1 MLSSGFS
8 SFKLSPMTV
17 ATAAKGSTKSLILLV
32 GGPERTRTSDLRF
45 RKPLL
50 YPAELRDH
58 ARCGWFRLVS
68 GWNRC
73 SGRRSRR
80 GCILFSRTLVQSPYA
95 AAPHG
100 PPATART
107 PGTTKLTTATPT
119 ASGR

>member
-1 MLSSGFS
+1 MGELFYRR
-8 SFKLSPMTV
+8 
-17 ATAAKGSTKSLILLV
+17 ARARAQRSLIADAAEA

-107 PGTTKLTTATPT
+107 PGTTKLTT
-119 ASGR
+119 